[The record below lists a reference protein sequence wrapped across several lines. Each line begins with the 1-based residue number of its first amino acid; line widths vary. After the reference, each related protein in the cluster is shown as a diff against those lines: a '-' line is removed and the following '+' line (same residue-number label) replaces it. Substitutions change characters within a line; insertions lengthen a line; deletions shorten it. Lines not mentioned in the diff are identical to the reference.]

1 MLYEIPSISGTAIS
15 ISAGMMSLFRALK
28 PVPALQF
35 LNGTFV
41 ALLLV
46 LAPLVGLADTQ
57 PKKHWTD
64 TCQEEPPTYLAS
76 PAPRF
81 ALVLIIDDLGHQ
93 LRNGMAVAELPGKIN
108 LAVLPHT
115 PHGRRIAN
123 AGHNVGKE
131 ILLHAPMSNVS
142 NMPMGNGALTPAL
155 NREDFEKSLL
165 GSLASVP
172 HVQGVNNHMGS
183 ELTQRA
189 QQMGWLMQMLRRRNL
204 YFIDSRTSAATIAA
218 TTATTYGVPN
228 LSRAVFL
235 DNERTW
241 EAIDERFQRLLAR
254 AKKTGLAVGIGH
266 PYPVTSAYLRKA
278 LPALKCRGVELMLAS
293 EALDAN
299 FNTTLSHVGLG
310 LRNSVLPEVKDAG
323 REHRIRA
330 AQRNTL
336 D

>member
-1 MLYEIPSISGTAIS
+1 MSREIPSISDTAIS
-15 ISAGMMSLFRALK
+15 AGITSLFRALE
-28 PVPALQF
+28 P
-35 LNGTFV
+35 
-41 ALLLV
+41 V
-46 LAPLVGLADTQ
+46 LALRFLSGGAAVLLMLMPLAGLADTQ
-57 PKKHWTD
+57 QTKHWTD
-64 TCQEEPPTYLAS
+64 TCQEEPPAYLAS
-76 PAPRF
+76 PAARF

-93 LRNGMAVAELPGKIN
+93 LRNGMAVADLPGKIN

-123 AGHNVGKE
+123 AGHKVGKE

-142 NMPMGNGALTPAL
+142 NIPLGSGALTPAL
-155 NREDFEKSLL
+155 SRQEFEKNLL
-165 GSLASVP
+165 ESLASVP

-189 QQMGWLMQMLRRRNL
+189 QQMGWLMQVLRRRNL

-218 TTATTYGVPN
+218 TTATAYGVPN

-278 LPALKCRGVELMLAS
+278 LPALKCRGVELVLAS
-293 EALDAN
+293 EALEPN
-299 FNTTLSHVGLG
+299 FNTTLGHVGLG
-310 LRNSVLPEVKDAG
+310 LGNSVLPEVEDAG
-323 REHRIRA
+323 REHRIGTP
-330 AQRNTL
+330 QSNTL
-336 D
+336 N